1 MSICFCKIILQR
13 YSFCDSIKKKRGDI
27 LKNRIKELRKSL
39 NLNQTEFGEK
49 IGVKQGSVA
58 SYESGAR
65 MPLDAVINSICREF
79 NVNEEWL
86 RNGTGKMFIE
96 MNRQQRLANM
106 TAMLFKEE
114 ENSFKNRLFAA
125 LSELDENEWELLEKI
140 AEKTVHK
147 KD

>member
-1 MSICFCKIILQR
+1 MKE
-13 YSFCDSIKKKRGDI
+13 
-27 LKNRIKELRKSL
+27 RIRELRKAL
-39 NLNQTEFGEK
+39 GLNQTDFGER
-49 IGVKQGSVA
+49 IGVKQTSIAG
-58 SYESGAR
+58 YERGAR
-65 MPLDAVINSICREF
+65 FPLDTVITSICREF

-86 RNGTGKMFIE
+86 RNGTGEMFIE
-96 MNRQQRLANM
+96 MNRQQKLANM

-125 LSELDENEWELLEKI
+125 LAELDEDEWELLEKI

>member
-1 MSICFCKIILQR
+1 M
-13 YSFCDSIKKKRGDI
+13 
-27 LKNRIKELRKSL
+27 KNRIKELRKVL

-65 MPLDAVINSICREF
+65 IPLDTVINSICREF

-86 RNGTGKMFIE
+86 RNGIGEMFIK
-96 MNRQQRLANM
+96 MNRQQKLANM

-114 ENSFKNRLFAA
+114 ETSFKNRLFSA
-125 LSELDENEWELLEKI
+125 LSELDDDEWELLEKI
-140 AEKTVHK
+140 ALKTINK

>member
-1 MSICFCKIILQR
+1 M
-13 YSFCDSIKKKRGDI
+13 
-27 LKNRIKELRKSL
+27 KNRIKELRKSL

-65 MPLDAVINSICREF
+65 MPLDTVINSICREF

-86 RNGTGKMFIE
+86 RNGTGEMFIE
-96 MNRQQRLANM
+96 MNRQQKLANM

-125 LSELDENEWELLEKI
+125 LAELDEDEWELLEKI